1 MEKRKVSIDE
11 INNTIRNIVAQMY
24 VSEFKPEIILSIN
37 RGGCIPGVYLSHYF
51 KKPHNIIDI
60 KSLIADSEN
69 GFSLL
74 SNSLKDNKS
83 VLIIDDIN
91 DTGKTFNI
99 VKKIF
104 INSNC
109 EVRFA
114 ALINNISSKTKID
127 YHGQLIDKKDNPVW
141 FVFPWEDWW

>member
-60 KSLIADSEN
+60 KSLTADSEN
-69 GFSLL
+69 SFSLL

-83 VLIIDDIN
+83 VLVIDDIN

-104 INSNC
+104 INSNS